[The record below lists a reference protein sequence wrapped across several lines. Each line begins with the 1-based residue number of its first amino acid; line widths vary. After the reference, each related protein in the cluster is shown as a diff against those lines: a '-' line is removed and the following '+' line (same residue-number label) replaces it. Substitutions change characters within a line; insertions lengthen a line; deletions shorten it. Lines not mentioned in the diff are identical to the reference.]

1 MTDDSGVNINGPD
14 SFKGA
19 LLYILI
25 GIAIVSYGGYDYVQ
39 QTEAVR
45 ESVTV
50 EATVTELSI
59 ETDSGTSSNRGVNY
73 DPTVAFEY
81 TYNGTTYTGTK
92 IYPADIQEN
101 YETRSGAESVIEEYE
116 QGTQTTAYV
125 VPDRPEDAFLKNQTT
140 NAPIIAVVLGG
151 LFTLFATVSAVR
163 NL

>member
-1 MTDDSGVNINGPD
+1 MTDDSSVKINGPN

-25 GIAIVSYGGYDYVQ
+25 GIAIVSYGGFDYAQ

-45 ESVTV
+45 ESVAV
-50 EATVTELSI
+50 EATITELSV
-59 ETDSGTSSNRGVNY
+59 ETNGGTSSNQGVDY
-73 DPTVAFEY
+73 SPTVAFEY

-101 YETRSGAESVIEEYE
+101 YETRSSAELVIEEYE
-116 QGTQTTAYV
+116 RGTQTTAYV
-125 VPDRPEDAFLKNQTT
+125 VPDQPRDAFLKNQTS

-151 LFTLFATVSAVR
+151 LFTLFATFSAVR